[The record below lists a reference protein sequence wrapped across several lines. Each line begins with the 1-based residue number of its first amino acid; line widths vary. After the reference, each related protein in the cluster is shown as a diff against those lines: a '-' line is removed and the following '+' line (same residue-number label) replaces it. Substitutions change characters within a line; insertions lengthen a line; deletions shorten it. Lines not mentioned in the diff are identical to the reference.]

1 MQALLNLQNIG
12 QKVSYHSDFH
22 RCNFYNLRDYVDH
35 MKFCSHVLEPS
46 CGPPNTLEQE
56 LTFNQ

>member
-46 CGPPNTLEQE
+46 CGPPSTLEQE
-56 LTFNQ
+56 LCFN